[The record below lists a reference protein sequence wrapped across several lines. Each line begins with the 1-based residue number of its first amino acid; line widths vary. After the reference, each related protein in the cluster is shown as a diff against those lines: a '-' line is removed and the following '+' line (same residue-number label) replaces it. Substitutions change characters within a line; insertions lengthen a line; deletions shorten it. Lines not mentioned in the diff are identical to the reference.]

1 MLKMNR
7 TNVVKYKSV
16 KINKFK
22 HFISYLKDYIDPD
35 NPKNKEDSIYISVVK
50 MSICIAMIICST
62 IFSFYIIFSIIYV
75 TGYVGVSISPILE
88 HHTKNETMITHDYT
102 EDGAVNIFVFLIF
115 ILIIQTVYV
124 GIIIPVRRWRTVLE
138 KDQKDLES
146 GNAIE

>member
-7 TNVVKYKSV
+7 TNVVKHKSV

-22 HFISYLKDYIDPD
+22 HFISYMRDYIDPD
-35 NPKNKEDSIYISVVK
+35 NPKNKDSPYISAVK
-50 MSICIAMIICST
+50 ILICVSMIICSSM
-62 IFSFYIIFSIIYV
+62 FSLYIIVLIIYGI
-75 TGYVGVSISPILE
+75 GYASVSVSPRLE

-102 EDGAVNIFVFLIF
+102 EDGAINLCVFLIF
-115 ILIIQTVYV
+115 IFIIQAVYV

-138 KDQKDLES
+138 KEQKDLEL